1 MYCLVILT
9 WSLSMERKCARA
21 CVLVLTC
28 SFTRC
33 SKYNTACFD
42 CLRTVHAYF
51 SSVLP
56 FTTINK
62 WFNAEVTWIPKES
75 SLLQSHTFV
84 VFFCSFRCCLV
95 FFPTL
100 LLFTLWHAIAIL
112 IVFFTLYA
120 LFAYFTFISCFGK
133 LNTRHQSN
141 VCAVCCCCYS
151 NSINRQILTN
161 NIFFTVSILN
171 AMHFIW
177 SRHFNFSVGFFPL
190 FFSNGKIGL
199 ASFM

>member
-1 MYCLVILT
+1 MWCIASLFWHDRFQ
-9 WSLSMERKCARA
+9 WSESARARA

-84 VFFCSFRCCLV
+84 VFFLFVSVLFGFFSYAAIVHAVTCDCNFDCFFYAVCIICIFHFYFMFWKIEHAPPIQRVRC
-95 FFPTL
+95 L
-100 LLFTLWHAIAIL
+100 LLLL
-112 IVFFTLYA
+112 L
-120 LFAYFTFISCFGK
+120 K
-133 LNTRHQSN
+133 LNQ
-141 VCAVCCCCYS
+141 
-151 NSINRQILTN
+151 
-161 NIFFTVSILN
+161 
-171 AMHFIW
+171 
-177 SRHFNFSVGFFPL
+177 
-190 FFSNGKIGL
+190 
-199 ASFM
+199 

>member
-1 MYCLVILT
+1 MWCIASLFWHDRFQ
-9 WSLSMERKCARA
+9 WSESAF
-21 CVLVLTC
+21 VLVLTC

-84 VFFCSFRCCLV
+84 VFFFVRFGVVWFFFLRCYCSRCDMRLQFWL
-95 FFPTL
+95 FFL
-100 LLFTLWHAIAIL
+100 RCMHYLHISLLFHVLENWTRA
-112 IVFFTLYA
+112 TNPTCA
-120 LFAYFTFISCFGK
+120 LFAAAAT
-133 LNTRHQSN
+133 TQTQSIDK
-141 VCAVCCCCYS
+141 Y
-151 NSINRQILTN
+151 
-161 NIFFTVSILN
+161 
-171 AMHFIW
+171 
-177 SRHFNFSVGFFPL
+177 
-190 FFSNGKIGL
+190 
-199 ASFM
+199 